1 MNHES
6 NLFNDDQ
13 MADAVGSVE
22 DQVTSSLGSDR
33 EAYFNTGSQDLPR
46 PNYDAALYRSF
57 GDYGIAYG
65 KGVQM
70 EMSDTAD
77 RLTLGGAEWQ
87 NMRVA
92 VARVT
97 RDNRLA
103 WYPGTIGPN
112 GTAIYLE
119 SHLMA
124 DPNAKGDFTEIESLA
139 LDNAYLTE
147 ASSAKHGQGA
157 TNAAESKHGLV
168 LASRANALDIHSTVH
183 DLDGRGNFTNNNAGV
198 QDIATANGTRQVRP
212 RVIDLS
218 MAHTIAIRPE
228 FQPES
233 EERLFGLD
241 VSPQQLLVAG
251 TLAAARSRQVKVNIS
266 ENITRMI
273 EAR

>member
-6 NLFNDDQ
+6 NLFNNEQ
-13 MADAVGSVE
+13 MADAVGTI
-22 DQVTSSLGSDR
+22 DDHVTSSLGSER
-33 EAYFNTGSQDLPR
+33 ETYFDTTSQDLPR
-46 PNYDAALYRSF
+46 PGYHEALYRSF
-57 GDYGIAYG
+57 GDDGIEYA

-70 EMSDTAD
+70 EMSDAAD
-77 RLTLGGAEWQ
+77 RSTLSSNEWQ

-97 RDNRLA
+97 KDNRLA

-119 SHLMA
+119 SHLMSN
-124 DPNAKGDFTEIESLA
+124 PNAKGEFSEIESLA

-147 ASSAKHGQGA
+147 ASSADHGQST

-168 LASRANALDIHSTVH
+168 LASRANDFDIHSTVH
-183 DLDGRGNFTNNNAGV
+183 ELDARGSFTNNNAGV
-198 QDIATANGTRQVRP
+198 HDIATANGTRQVRP
-212 RVIDLS
+212 KVIDLS
-218 MAHTIAIRPE
+218 MAHTISIRPE
-228 FQPES
+228 YQPEP
-233 EERLFGLD
+233 EEPLFGLH

-251 TLAAARSRQVKVNIS
+251 TLAAARSRQVKVNIGD
-266 ENITRMI
+266 NITRMI